1 MIIER
6 SIRYEET
13 DCSNTAVGMHG
24 NVKYWD
30 TGTGIRSRSGRNC
43 NGDGNRNRA
52 DI

>member
-13 DCSNTAVGMHG
+13 NCSNIVVGMHG
-24 NVKYWD
+24 NGKCRD
-30 TGTGIRSRSGRNC
+30 TGTGVRSRSGRNC
-43 NGDGNRNRA
+43 GGGRNRA